1 MTNFKN
7 IIAQMINKYP
17 LVKTVLEGTVKLTST
32 NDVISKQINGNTN
45 LTAIIEILKKKFHKR
60 TIVNFTDNLIEAV
73 SYSLTEEE
81 TKNNPRKIVQDVE

>member
-1 MTNFKN
+1 MKSSPYSKLKKKNSVLEFKMTNFKN

-45 LTAIIEILKKKFHKR
+45 LTAIIEILKKKR
-60 TIVNFTDNLIEAV
+60 PQTD
-73 SYSLTEEE
+73 YSELHG
-81 TKNNPRKIVQDVE
+81 QSD

>member
-45 LTAIIEILKKKFHKR
+45 LTAIIEILKKNVHKR